1 MYNKIEENYYGDES
15 DYKDEIIQPLFYPN
29 YPEETGHLDKKW
41 FKVYLSP
48 DLNAM
53 DDDGEDYSPQFWG
66 QSAYGIVINQYIGL
80 TDSINPDAI
89 SLAQFKAITE
99 DRRHQATDWGVKLN
113 TTRSYSTYAPAV
125 IGYDPIRQ
133 GYWASLTNTI
143 GGTSS
148 MTDGRRDHS
157 FDYFNETISLN
168 IDTPSGIIQQFHFDA
183 EGYEIDEPTWETGYD
198 AYTRPP
204 CFLDYLHPNL
214 KASDLHVY
222 LVISHAFNY
231 PADFDNQYQMCWV
244 IYSER
249 SDYYKIIPAL
259 PSFSGLDLPYGEP
272 TNEPEGDEPDV
283 PIPIP
288 SLPTLDITSAGVK
301 LFRAGDFTDLINYMW
316 GNDSIFNGI
325 NKLIGDQ
332 TPYECIVGMNLFPY
346 GESLYN
352 GSTEDIYIGNI
363 NTNCQAPRTKQF
375 AEIDFGTATITRQFN
390 NALDFSPYTVIEL
403 FLPFIGKVKL
413 PTDFV
418 MGKTIG
424 VTYHMDCLTGACF
437 AFITTDTEGVIQCEG
452 GSCLIQLPLTAQT
465 ASGARQAISSAM
477 SAGATLAVAGG
488 MSSTISANTSATN
501 RLIAGSNVVGG
512 INSGVN
518 QALNALAAKDSYTT
532 FGGMSLANGYLGL
545 SNPILY
551 IHRPIN
557 ATPAGY
563 NTIMGYAA
571 STIQTLSSLSG
582 YTQVKEINLGI
593 SGASREDLEEIEV
606 LLKEGVIL

>member
-1 MYNKIEENYYGDES
+1 MYNKIEENYFGDET

-29 YPEETGHLDKKW
+29 YPEDTGHLDKKW

-53 DDDGEDYSPQFWG
+53 DDGGQDYSPQFWG
-66 QSAYGIVINQYIGL
+66 STAYGIVINQYIGL

-99 DRRHQATDWGVKLN
+99 DRRHQATDWGGKLN
-113 TTRSYSTYAPAV
+113 TSRSYSTYAPAV

-133 GYWASLTNTI
+133 GYWASLTNSI
-143 GGTSS
+143 GGTAS
-148 MTDGRRDHS
+148 MTGGRRDHS
-157 FDYFNETISLN
+157 FDFINETISLN
-168 IDTPSGIIQQFHFDA
+168 LDTPSGIVQQFHFDA
-183 EGYEIDEPTWETGYD
+183 GGYD
-198 AYTRPP
+198 LEDLDSGYLAYTQPP
-204 CFLDYLHPNL
+204 CFLDYLHPDV

-222 LVISHAFNY
+222 LVISHLFNY
-231 PADFDNQYQMCWV
+231 PAELDNQYQMCWV

-259 PSFSGLDLPYGEP
+259 PSLSGLDLPYGEP
-272 TNEPEGDEPDV
+272 TDEHEGDEPDV
-283 PIPIP
+283 PIPVP
-288 SLPTLDITSAGVK
+288 RLPDFDISNAGIK
-301 LFRAGDFTDLINYMW
+301 LYCADTFTGLFNYMW
-316 GNDSIFNGI
+316 GSGSIFDGI

-346 GESLYN
+346 GESLYQ
-352 GSTEDIYIGNI
+352 GSEEHIYIGDI
-363 NTNCQAPRTKQF
+363 DTTIQAPRTKQF
-375 AEIDFGTATITRQFN
+375 VEKDFGTVTITRKFN
-390 NALDFSPYTVIEL
+390 NALDFAPYTVIEL
-403 FLPFIGKVKL
+403 YLPFIGRVKL

-424 VTYHMDCLTGACF
+424 VIYHMDCLTGGCS
-437 AFITTDTEGVIQCEG
+437 AFITTDTDGVIQCEG
-452 GSCLIQLPLTAQT
+452 GSCLIQIPLTAQT
-465 ASGARQAISSAM
+465 ANGVRQSISSAM

-488 MSSTISANTSATN
+488 MASTISATTSATN

-518 QALNALAAKDSYTT
+518 QTLNALAAKDSYTT
-532 FGGMSLANGYLGL
+532 FGGLSLANGFLGFA
-545 SNPILY
+545 NPVLY

>member
-1 MYNKIEENYYGDES
+1 MYNKIEENYWGDEL
-15 DYKDEIIQPLFYPN
+15 DYADEIIQPLFYPN

-53 DDDGEDYSPQFWG
+53 DDGGQDYSPQFWG
-66 QSAYGIVINQYIGL
+66 ETAYGIVINQYIGL
-80 TDSINPDAI
+80 SDSINPDAI

-113 TTRSYSTYAPAV
+113 TSRSYSTYAPAV

-133 GYWASLTNTI
+133 GYWGQLTNSI

-148 MTDGRRDHS
+148 MTGGRRDHS
-157 FDYFNETISLN
+157 FDFINETISLN
-168 IDTPSGIIQQFHFDA
+168 LDTPSGIVQQFHFDA
-183 EGYEIDEPTWETGYD
+183 GGYD
-198 AYTRPP
+198 LEDLDSGYLAYTQPP
-204 CFLDYLHPNL
+204 CFLDYLHPDV

-222 LVISHAFNY
+222 LVISHVFNY
-231 PADFDNQYQMCWV
+231 PAELDNQYMMCWV

-272 TNEPEGDEPDV
+272 TNEPDEGDEPDV
-283 PIPIP
+283 PIPVP
-288 SLPTLDITSAGVK
+288 RLPDFDISNAGIK
-301 LFRAGDFTDLINYMW
+301 LYAADSFTELFNYMW
-316 GNDSIFNGI
+316 GSGNIFNGI

-346 GESLYN
+346 GESLYQ
-352 GSTEDIYIGNI
+352 GSEEHIYIGDI
-363 NTNCQAPRTKQF
+363 DTSIEAPRTKQF
-375 AEIDFGTATITRQFN
+375 VEKDFGTVTITRKFN
-390 NALDFSPYTVIEL
+390 NALDFAPYTVIEL
-403 FLPFIGKVKL
+403 YLPFIGKVKL

-424 VTYHMDCLTGACF
+424 VIYHMDCLTGGCS
-437 AFITTDTEGVIQCEG
+437 AFITTDTDGVIQCEG
-452 GSCLIQLPLTAQT
+452 GSCLIQIPLTAQT
-465 ASGARQAISSAM
+465 ANGVRQSISSAM

-488 MSSTISANTSATN
+488 MASTISANTSATN

-532 FGGMSLANGYLGL
+532 FGGLSLANGFLGFA
-545 SNPILY
+545 NPVLY

-593 SGASREDLEEIEV
+593 SGASREDLEEIET